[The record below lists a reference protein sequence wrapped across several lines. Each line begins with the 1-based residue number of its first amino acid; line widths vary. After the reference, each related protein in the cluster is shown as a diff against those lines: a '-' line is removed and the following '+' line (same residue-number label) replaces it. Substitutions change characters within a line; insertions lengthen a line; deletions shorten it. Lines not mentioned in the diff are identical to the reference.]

1 MALVMPDAV
10 LSVATLHVSFARRR
24 CGAYRS
30 ALRRAKRTASSAS
43 PVAAIHFGPVGDEP
57 VLPRGAIHAPIT
69 SALHGSAWHVGT
81 ADGQLRGDKI
91 AMNLP
96 EADDEPEPSLHDRFP
111 DGGGRPGGKPWT
123 FSECSATAPD
133 NIRRDGRLVECLQ
146 LERVHRFSLSDE
158 MVGCLTSS

>member
-1 MALVMPDAV
+1 LRQSISA
-10 LSVATLHVSFARRR
+10 LSVMNLFCHGVRPCADHIRPSR
-24 CGAYRS
+24 
-30 ALRRAKRTASSAS
+30 
-43 PVAAIHFGPVGDEP
+43 
-57 VLPRGAIHAPIT
+57 PR
-69 SALHGSAWHVGT
+69 SAWHVGT